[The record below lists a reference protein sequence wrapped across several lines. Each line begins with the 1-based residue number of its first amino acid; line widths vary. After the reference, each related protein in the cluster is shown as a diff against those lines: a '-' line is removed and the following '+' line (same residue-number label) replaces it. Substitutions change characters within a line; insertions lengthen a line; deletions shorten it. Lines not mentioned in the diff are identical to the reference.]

1 MSLIPQ
7 FKTELQ
13 YIPTV
18 KACLKLSWVDCRL
31 SPARCPLFFCFC
43 LWRVELSDFL
53 GVCSLSFK
61 LHYKKPDNKEDWT
74 DAVHRNIYIF
84 TMLTIYNAN
93 R

>member
-18 KACLKLSWVDCRL
+18 KACLKLSGVDCMQTVLR
-31 SPARCPLFFCFC
+31 FFCFC

-84 TMLTIYNAN
+84 TMVEVLLWVI
-93 R
+93 